1 MTRPFVALSLVAA
14 SLVLCAACA
23 RPRSPSAT
31 VTPPTTVADA
41 VLAEDRRFAAS
52 AASLPQA
59 IGAMLAD
66 DARMPA
72 PRGEI
77 LVWRDRIVAAL
88 AATADSAARAHWT
101 PVQVGLA
108 ADGLHAFTVGFLTAT
123 RADGSRVNYKYLT
136 FWTQTTQGWRAA
148 AWRRRPMDN
157 ATAIDSTSL
166 PPLLPPRLVGSFIEA
181 PLRASHIAEL
191 RAAEAEFS
199 ALANRI
205 GVGAAFAQRGTPE
218 SLNAGRPS
226 DGRFIRGADAIAQ
239 VVAGGAALDAPSTIT
254 WSADT
259 AIVATSNDLGITF
272 GVIRPKQSPATGTSF
287 FTIWRKSNGA
297 WRYVAE

>member
-1 MTRPFVALSLVAA
+1 MGPLLHLALLLA
-14 SLVLCAACA
+14 L
-23 RPRSPSAT
+23 P
-31 VTPPTTVADA
+31 ADA
-41 VLAEDRRFAAS
+41 GEA
-52 AASLPQA
+52 
-59 IGAMLAD
+59 
-66 DARMPA
+66 PA
-72 PRGEI
+72 P
-77 LVWRDRIVAAL
+77 
-88 AATADSAARAHWT
+88 
-101 PVQVGLA
+101 
-108 ADGLHAFTVGFLTAT
+108 LT
-123 RADGSRVNYKYLT
+123 LE
-136 FWTQTTQGWRAA
+136 RAA
-148 AWRRRPMDN
+148 NLALERNRDLARSR
-157 ATAIDSTSL
+157 T
-166 PPLLPPRLVGSFIEA
+166 LLGRNEQG
-181 PLRASHIAEL
+181 L

-287 FTIWRKSNGA
+287 FTIWRKSNGV

>member
-1 MTRPFVALSLVAA
+1 MTRPFVALSLLAA
-14 SLVLCAACA
+14 SLALGAACA
-23 RPRSPSAT
+23 HPRSPSPT
-31 VTPPTTVADA
+31 VTRPATVADA
-41 VLAEDRRFAAS
+41 VLAADRRFAGS
-52 AASLPQA
+52 AAPLPQT

-66 DARMPA
+66 EARMPA

-77 LVWRDRIVAAL
+77 LVGRDRIVAAL
-88 AATADSAARAHWT
+88 AATADSTARAHWT

-123 RADGSRVNYKYLT
+123 RADGTRVAYKYLT
-136 FWTQTTQGWRAA
+136 FWTNSANGWRAA

-157 ATAIDSTSL
+157 AAIDSTPL
-166 PPLLPPRLVGSFIEA
+166 PPLLPPRLVGSVIEA
-181 PLRASHIAEL
+181 PRRASHIAEL

-239 VVAGGAALDAPSTIT
+239 VVAGGTAPDAPSTIT

-287 FTIWRKSNGA
+287 FTIWRKSNGV

>member
-1 MTRPFVALSLVAA
+1 L
-14 SLVLCAACA
+14 
-23 RPRSPSAT
+23 
-31 VTPPTTVADA
+31 VADA
-41 VLAEDRRFAAS
+41 VLAADRRFSAS
-52 AASLPQA
+52 PLPLPQA

-77 LVWRDRIVAAL
+77 LLGRARIEAAL
-88 AATADSAARAHWT
+88 AATADSAARARWI

-108 ADGLHAFTVGFLTAT
+108 ADAGHAFTVGFLIAS
-123 RADGSRVNYKYLT
+123 RPDGSRATFKYLT
-136 FWTQTTQGWRAA
+136 FWTQTPSGWRAA

-157 ATAIDSTSL
+157 VAIDSTPL
-166 PPLLPPRLVGSFIEA
+166 PPLLPPRLVGPFLPAS
-181 PLRASHIAEL
+181 LRETYTNGL

-199 ALANRI
+199 ASANQI
-205 GVGAAFAQRGTPE
+205 GVGAAFVQRGTPE

-226 DGRFIRGADAIAQ
+226 DTRFVRGADAIAQ
-239 VVAGGAALDAPSTIT
+239 VVAGGAPLDAPSTIT

-272 GVIRPKQSPATGTSF
+272 GVIRPKNDPRATGTSF
-287 FTIWRKSNGA
+287 FTIWRKANGNPNGV